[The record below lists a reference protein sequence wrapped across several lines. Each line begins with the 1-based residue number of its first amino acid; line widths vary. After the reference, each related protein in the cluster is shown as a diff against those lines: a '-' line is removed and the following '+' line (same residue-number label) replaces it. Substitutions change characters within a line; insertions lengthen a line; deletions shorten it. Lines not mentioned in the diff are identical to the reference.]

1 MQDPSQNQNRNTQI
15 RNDNMELIML
25 QSDLHKNER
34 SLEGLNMDLVR
45 LKRLRDRVAV
55 DMAEKEENIKKL
67 QNEKMRLDEDIKR
80 IKHKINL
87 L

>member
-1 MQDPSQNQNRNTQI
+1 MF
-15 RNDNMELIML
+15 

-34 SLEGLNMDLVR
+34 ELEGLSMDLVR
-45 LKRLRDRVAV
+45 LKRLRDRVDV
-55 DMAEKEENIKKL
+55 DMSEKEVNIKKL
-67 QNEKMRLDEDIKR
+67 QNEKIRLDEDIKR